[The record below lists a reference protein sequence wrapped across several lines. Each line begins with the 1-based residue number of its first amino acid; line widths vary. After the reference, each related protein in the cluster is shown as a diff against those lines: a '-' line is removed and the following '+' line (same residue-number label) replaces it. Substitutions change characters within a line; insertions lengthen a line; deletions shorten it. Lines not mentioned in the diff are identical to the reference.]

1 MRVNK
6 LMLQYVCASLLI
18 VICAATVYK
27 LSLLEN
33 NPALTASSTYELR
46 TVILDAGHGG
56 KDGGAVSVTGT
67 AETVLNLD
75 IVLRMQDVFEV
86 LGYDVILTRETDT
99 ELSHADGG
107 SRKMQ
112 DLKGRLEIARK
123 NCGIPFISIH
133 MNKFPVEKYKGLQIY
148 YSPIP
153 ESKELAETIRGYVVG
168 NIDSTNKRSSKP
180 SGSAIYL
187 LHHAVSPSVLI
198 ECGFLSNNEEAVLLD
213 SEEYRSKLSIVI
225 ASAVDMWYN
234 TYEIPKG

>member
-18 VICAATVYK
+18 VFCAATVYK

-67 AETVLNLD
+67 AEKVLNLD

-153 ESKELAETIRGYVVG
+153 ESKELAETIRGSVVG
-168 NIDSTNKRSSKP
+168 YIDPTNKRSSKP

-198 ECGFLSNNEEAVLLD
+198 ECGFISNTEECERLCDSAYQQRLSACIAYSVLD
-213 SEEYRSKLSIVI
+213 FYSNV
-225 ASAVDMWYN
+225 
-234 TYEIPKG
+234 G